1 MGEGASLATIL
12 TSVGTL
18 VTQAISWMSSYLTAI
33 TGNDVLVLFCI
44 ALPLVGLGIGVIRRL
59 VRIRA

>member
-1 MGEGASLATIL
+1 MAEILAAV
-12 TSVGTL
+12 TSL
-18 VTQAISWMSSYLTAI
+18 VTSAIAWTTSYLTMI

-59 VRIRA
+59 VHIRA

>member
-1 MGEGASLATIL
+1 MGEGVMASIITAI
-12 TSVGTL
+12 TSL
-18 VTQAISWMSSYLTAI
+18 VTGAISWTTSYLTLI

>member
-1 MGEGASLATIL
+1 MEATGLDAIL
-12 TSVGTL
+12 TSIGKL

>member
-1 MGEGASLATIL
+1 MEGIAGVLANV
-12 TSVGTL
+12 STL
-18 VTQAISWMSSYLTAI
+18 VTSAISWMSSYLTAI
-33 TGNDVLVLFCI
+33 TSNDVLTLFCI

>member
-1 MGEGASLATIL
+1 MEQDLMATIISAI
-12 TSVGTL
+12 TSL
-18 VTQAISWMSSYLTAI
+18 VQGAITWTTSYLTLI
-33 TGNDVLVLFCI
+33 SGNDVLVLFCI

>member
-1 MGEGASLATIL
+1 MAAIITAIGD
-12 TSVGTL
+12 L
-18 VTQAISWMSSYLTAI
+18 VTGAITWTTSYLTLI

>member
-1 MGEGASLATIL
+1 MADILASV
-12 TSVGTL
+12 STL
-18 VTQAISWMSSYLTAI
+18 VTNAITWTTSYLTMI
-33 TGNDVLVLFCI
+33 TGNDILVLFCI